1 MSAWLAVLLLAIV
14 AAAVVGMIP
23 LRRYADREWAEHV
36 RRQRIAAMPEF
47 QRISKAFV
55 ELQIAIVDSFTPA
68 MQEVAAALAR
78 LAGAFPRAP
87 WHVRAL
93 RRVTFGRWPR

>member
-1 MSAWLAVLLLAIV
+1 MSAWLALLLVAIVV
-14 AAAVVGMIP
+14 AAAVGMVP

-47 QRISKAFV
+47 QRIAKAFV
-55 ELQIAIVDSFTPA
+55 ELQITIVDRFTPA
-68 MQEVAAALAR
+68 LQEVGAALAR
-78 LAGAFPRAP
+78 LAEAFPRAP